1 MGHIGQPGADGSIG
15 SPMGL
20 LGTIELAMLSEFN
33 LALSEFESMCSWHG
47 FVSEGLLAA
56 KSSFGPRVH
65 RCRGVGFCVDVG
77 VANHGLF

>member
-1 MGHIGQPGADGSIG
+1 
-15 SPMGL
+15 MGL

-56 KSSFGPRVH
+56 KSSF
-65 RCRGVGFCVDVG
+65 
-77 VANHGLF
+77 